1 MNWVYRSR
9 PAICPGYA
17 RSSPISLRFLTT
29 EPIAQVAPV
38 HSKAMPMILT
48 AGGIRNLAHRADG
61 GGEGASEVAY
71 GPEIRDRGEG
81 IAARWTRLIFACRDC
96 PRMGSYR
103 LAVLEEKF
111 GAEALM
117 PDVLKAISSACLR
130 TRKIHPGGRCQAYL
144 PDLENPRPPDL
155 PRAAGVR
162 PRFIAGEK
170 QWSPQAVTSKKPE
183 RRPRPGRWPHRRLQS
198 PAERPT

>member
-1 MNWVYRSR
+1 
-9 PAICPGYA
+9 
-17 RSSPISLRFLTT
+17 
-29 EPIAQVAPV
+29 
-38 HSKAMPMILT
+38 MPMILT

-81 IAARWTRLIFACRDC
+81 IAARWTRLIFACRDG

-155 PRAAGVR
+155 PRAAGGLLR
-162 PRFIAGEK
+162 AIAGRK
-170 QWSPQAVTSKKPE
+170 Q
-183 RRPRPGRWPHRRLQS
+183 
-198 PAERPT
+198 